1 MALLGPHMQSY
12 FNSLAKGGHIPLEG
26 LLAHISV
33 FIKDSKDLLNV
44 DRKVLAKIWA
54 NLLQDYMH
62 KIIHKDQ
69 LGFIS
74 SR

>member
-26 LLAHISV
+26 LLAHI
-33 FIKDSKDLLNV
+33 KDSKDLLNV

-54 NLLQDYMH
+54 SLLQDYMH